1 MAKKIGCL
9 HMHHSNIAVIEQA
22 LDPEG
27 MELTHYVDPGLMS
40 RLTSDPGFDMAQ
52 ARQKVREQLTWIAQ
66 TQVDAILITCTNYIA
81 VLGEESLPIS
91 VPTIKIDEPFFAA
104 VCAVMEPQILLF
116 TNPATV
122 EGTMNRLKAFAAAAK
137 LSTERIEARV
147 LPDTFEL
154 VMQGR
159 TAEYTREVTQRIK
172 ELAASE
178 RDKRISV
185 AQLSMAEAAEQ
196 VERDC
201 KIMIGNPLRSLNEHV
216 HQVLRGEG

>member
-9 HMHHSNIAVIEQA
+9 HMHHSNIAVIEQS
-22 LDPEG
+22 LGPEG
-27 MELTHYVDPGLMS
+27 VELTHYVDPGLMS
-40 RLTSDPGFDMAQ
+40 RLTSDPDFDMAQ
-52 ARQKVREQLTWIAQ
+52 ARQKVQEQLTWIAH

-81 VLGEESLPIS
+81 ILGEESLPIS
-91 VPTIKIDEPFFAA
+91 VPIIKIDEPFFAT
-104 VCAVMEPQILLF
+104 VCAVAEPQILLF

-122 EGTMNRLKAFAAAAK
+122 EGTMNRLKAFAAAAEV
-137 LSTERIEARV
+137 SADRIEARV
-147 LPDTFEL
+147 LPNTFEL